1 MKYRRPRQIHREEA
15 VRSRSGV
22 YVSDISGFLHS
33 TGWRE
38 LHKKYIDKN
47 QGARKRPAFIGLVD
61 FPFGIEIVKK
71 SAFLFQ
77 LDPGVDIVDPN
88 LIGLWQ

>member
-1 MKYRRPRQIHREEA
+1 MSQTY
-15 VRSRSGV
+15 
-22 YVSDISGFLHS
+22 SGFCTVQAGGNCIKS
-33 TGWRE
+33 YR
-38 LHKKYIDKN
+38 KN

-77 LDPGVDIVDPN
+77 FDPGVDIVDPN

>member
-1 MKYRRPRQIHREEA
+1 MSQTY
-15 VRSRSGV
+15 
-22 YVSDISGFLHS
+22 SGFCTVQAGGNCIKIYH
-33 TGWRE
+33 
-38 LHKKYIDKN
+38 KN

-77 LDPGVDIVDPN
+77 FDPGVDIVDPN